1 MPNTNNTIPK
11 NLVQLNKQLGTALKN
26 TFNEFNIGAF
36 SGVRRFEPLEILH
49 ALDSF
54 SSILKPDVFE
64 YITNA
69 VSDAL
74 NSVITTRVQSRLR
87 SGSASTDPI
96 MRYATVY
103 RVMNY
108 LGGRILRVPIIENEG
123 ENATLRTIL
132 IRDYMLFNM
141 NIVNDNGV
149 IDIPSLD
156 EHDQAIVKGVVFRCD
171 TITMTDLD
179 AIVEAEARR
188 VANLITKAVVA
199 GSGQRLGTKKYD
211 ASDVMFECFTTY
223 IGQDGDLL
231 SMQRVTGEKD
241 TEELVRRFANDLA
254 MCLAHIAT
262 MNGIKMDVAI
272 DGIEKIKYRLAW
284 SIDGHKNPTFTVIIS
299 AGVMSFVKTYKA
311 NDIIAL
317 KNDTVAKPEKR
328 SAGTERMLK
337 MLTDAGAMY
346 TTALLADS
354 LPEVDMTKVSE
365 DAEVD
370 VEDETDSE

>member
-1 MPNTNNTIPK
+1 MPNTNMIPK
-11 NLVQLNKQLGTALKN
+11 NLTQLNKQLGTALKN

-74 NSVITTRVQSRLR
+74 NTVIVTRVQTKLR

-96 MRYATVY
+96 MRYATTY
-103 RVMNY
+103 RIMNY
-108 LGGRILRVPIIENEG
+108 LGGRIIRVPIIETEG

-156 EHDQAIVKGVVFRCD
+156 EKDQAIVKGVVFRCD

-188 VANLITKAVVA
+188 VANLITKAVVS
-199 GSGQRLGTKKYD
+199 GSGQRLGTK
-211 ASDVMFECFTTY
+211 
-223 IGQDGDLL
+223 
-231 SMQRVTGEKD
+231 
-241 TEELVRRFANDLA
+241 
-254 MCLAHIAT
+254 
-262 MNGIKMDVAI
+262 
-272 DGIEKIKYRLAW
+272 
-284 SIDGHKNPTFTVIIS
+284 
-299 AGVMSFVKTYKA
+299 
-311 NDIIAL
+311 
-317 KNDTVAKPEKR
+317 
-328 SAGTERMLK
+328 
-337 MLTDAGAMY
+337 
-346 TTALLADS
+346 
-354 LPEVDMTKVSE
+354 
-365 DAEVD
+365 
-370 VEDETDSE
+370 

>member
-1 MPNTNNTIPK
+1 MPNTNMIPK
-11 NLVQLNKQLGTALKN
+11 NLTQLNKQLGTALKN

-74 NSVITTRVQSRLR
+74 NTVIVTRVQTKLR

-96 MRYATVY
+96 MRYATTY
-103 RVMNY
+103 RIMNY
-108 LGGRILRVPIIENEG
+108 LGGRIIRVPIIETEG
-123 ENATLRTIL
+123 ENAVLRTIL

-156 EHDQAIVKGVVFRCD
+156 EKDQAIVKGVVFRCD

-188 VANLITKAVVA
+188 VANLITKAVVS

-211 ASDVMFECFTTY
+211 ASDVMFECFATY
-223 IGQDGDLL
+223 INQDTELL
-231 SMQRVTGEKD
+231 TMQRVN
-241 TEELVRRFANDLA
+241 TEAETETLVKLFSKDLA
-254 MCLAHIAT
+254 TCLAHIAT

-272 DGIEKIKYRLAW
+272 NGIEKIKYRLAW
-284 SIDGHKNPTFTVIIS
+284 SIDGHKNPAFTVIIS
-299 AGVMSFVKTYKA
+299 AGMMSFVKTYKA

-317 KNDTVAKPEKR
+317 KNDIVSKPNSR
-328 SAGTERMLK
+328 SAGTERMLR

-354 LPEVDMTKVSE
+354 LPEVDMTK
-365 DAEVD
+365 AAVD
-370 VEDETDSE
+370 EPVEDETDSE

>member
-1 MPNTNNTIPK
+1 MPTTNTIPK
-11 NLVQLNKQLGTALKN
+11 NLTQLNKQLGTALKN
-26 TFNEFNIGAF
+26 AFNEFNIGAF

-74 NSVITTRVQSRLR
+74 NTVITTRVQTKLR

-96 MRYATVY
+96 MRYATNY

-108 LGGRILRVPIIENEG
+108 LGGRIIRVPIIETEG

-188 VANLITKAVVA
+188 VANLITKAVV
-199 GSGQRLGTKKYD
+199 SWYQ
-211 ASDVMFECFTTY
+211 
-223 IGQDGDLL
+223 
-231 SMQRVTGEKD
+231 
-241 TEELVRRFANDLA
+241 
-254 MCLAHIAT
+254 
-262 MNGIKMDVAI
+262 
-272 DGIEKIKYRLAW
+272 
-284 SIDGHKNPTFTVIIS
+284 
-299 AGVMSFVKTYKA
+299 
-311 NDIIAL
+311 
-317 KNDTVAKPEKR
+317 
-328 SAGTERMLK
+328 
-337 MLTDAGAMY
+337 
-346 TTALLADS
+346 
-354 LPEVDMTKVSE
+354 EV
-365 DAEVD
+365 
-370 VEDETDSE
+370 